1 MAGCFLRRFCIT
13 LVLAAGFRL
22 RALLVHQVF
31 RKVLRLTPAAQQHF
45 SSGKVFNLVTSD
57 AETLQAL
64 CQNILG
70 VISSP
75 ARIVGAMVL
84 LYVQLGPASLV
95 ALATLVIMIP
105 IMASLLVLSSQV
117 LSSQEVGG
125 VCGGGK
131 GGWGGR
137 GLDSGIG
144 GGVRAVGGWPGEM
157 GGQYGGAGHPGGHDL
172 HQGKPPII

>member
-1 MAGCFLRRFCIT
+1 MG
-13 LVLAAGFRL
+13 AASGVDVCVGFRL
-22 RALLVHQVF
+22 KAMLVHQVF
-31 RKVLRLTPAAQQHF
+31 RKVLRLTPTAQQRF

-75 ARIVGAMVL
+75 ARIIGAMVL

-105 IMASLLVLSSQV
+105 IMVTLGPCSLPASGSENSCRMGAMRAIWRVLS
-117 LSSQEVGG
+117 
-125 VCGGGK
+125 
-131 GGWGGR
+131 
-137 GLDSGIG
+137 
-144 GGVRAVGGWPGEM
+144 
-157 GGQYGGAGHPGGHDL
+157 
-172 HQGKPPII
+172 

>member
-1 MAGCFLRRFCIT
+1 MLLVTGT
-13 LVLAAGFRL
+13 LADNQQFQNTMRAGFRL

-31 RKVLRLTPAAQQHF
+31 RKVLRLTPTEQQRF

-75 ARIVGAMVL
+75 ARIIGAMAL

-105 IMASLLVLSSQV
+105 IM
-117 LSSQEVGG
+117 
-125 VCGGGK
+125 
-131 GGWGGR
+131 
-137 GLDSGIG
+137 
-144 GGVRAVGGWPGEM
+144 VRIWPGALCM
-157 GGQYGGAGHPGGHDL
+157 VHMA
-172 HQGKPPII
+172 